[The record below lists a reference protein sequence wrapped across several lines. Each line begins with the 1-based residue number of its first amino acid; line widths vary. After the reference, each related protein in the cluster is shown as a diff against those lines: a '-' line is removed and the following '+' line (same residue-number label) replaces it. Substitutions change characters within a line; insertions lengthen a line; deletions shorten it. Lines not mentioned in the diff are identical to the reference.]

1 MSRRDLVAL
10 SAIGLL
16 LIGLVLAWPPPFVD
30 DRGYCGDLLPPD
42 DPRKSGCR
50 FGPIPEAW
58 LVSHW
63 LPVLV
68 FVAAIAVVGIGWLL
82 VRRRGGREHRATTLI
97 LIRSSASTLAVTALI
112 LAAGVIVAA
121 VAFGVTSGYA
131 DADPNTSACGPLP
144 VTEPAGFDPLTG
156 QPHGRTYVAICG
168 GPRVVIHAD
177 LPADLVGRRAI
188 PLPVTFLVICIT
200 ALLVIAV
207 SHSTRRRGD
216 IRAP

>member
-42 DPRKSGCR
+42 DPRHAGCR

-82 VRRRGGREHRATTLI
+82 VRRHGGREHRPTTLI
-97 LIRSSASTLAVTALI
+97 PIRSASTLAVTALVV
-112 LAAGVIVAA
+112 AAGVIVAV
-121 VAFGVTSGYA
+121 VAFRVTSGYA
-131 DADPNTSACGPLP
+131 DVDPNTSACGPLP

-156 QPHGRTYVAICG
+156 QPHGATYVAICG
-168 GPRVVIHAD
+168 GPRLAVHAD
-177 LPADLVGRRAI
+177 LPADLIGRRAI
-188 PLPVTFLVICIT
+188 PVPVTFLVVCIT
-200 ALLVIAV
+200 GLLVISV
-207 SHSTRRRGD
+207 SHSSRRPRD
-216 IRAP
+216 IRER